1 MNRFIIEDVHFKIT
15 VVDGLNALDRITCR
29 NGHEIGDTY
38 TCAYECPQDFCQKA
52 MLKAFPLMEVARAG
66 GDFRLLGGEE
76 KDVMEF
82 CCPDGIVTFRLE
94 VFRDEVDRG

>member
-1 MNRFIIEDVHFKIT
+1 
-15 VVDGLNALDRITCR
+15 
-29 NGHEIGDTY
+29 
-38 TCAYECPQDFCQKA
+38 
-52 MLKAFPLMEVARAG
+52 MEVARAG